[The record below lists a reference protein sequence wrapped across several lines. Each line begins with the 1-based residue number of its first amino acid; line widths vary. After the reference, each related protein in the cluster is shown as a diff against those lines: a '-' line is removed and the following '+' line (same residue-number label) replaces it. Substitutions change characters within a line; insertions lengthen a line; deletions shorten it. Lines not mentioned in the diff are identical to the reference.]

1 MLPTLTQL
9 PTGEDD
15 DDEHTNEIEFRR
27 RSEKIFLRFQQI
39 L

>member
-1 MLPTLTQL
+1 M
-9 PTGEDD
+9 GEDD

-27 RSEKIFLRFQQI
+27 RSEKNCWRFQQI